1 MTSRRYGRGGVARP
15 RIAADAG
22 LVPVAVLALLLA
34 VAVPGAAQESSWT
47 LGGSLTQQAFAAAS
61 ESGSSAGGSYG
72 SATTLEAT
80 LRARGPVLRAEFS
93 AEAALLAG
101 ASAEAFAAAAALPGG
116 VPTDTLYSPGV
127 LSNAETVLA
136 ARVRTAFV
144 KWTAEGFSV
153 TAGRQIVNYGKGTAW
168 SPVDLFTER
177 DFSGL
182 SVARRGSDALRLTIP
197 LGALSLAEAVAA
209 PASDPAEGTYALRA
223 AGLVFG
229 TLEGSLVGAWNGGAD
244 EWIGGGDL
252 KFDLSWLS
260 FHGDAAYAA
269 PRGGGSGDLRAVLG
283 FDTSF
288 GDFVLGAEYYYNGS
302 GAAGDPLFPGAHNA
316 YAALSWSAADYHT
329 LAFSALADLEAGL
342 FAATLTW
349 AWDLAQNGGL
359 TSYLRLS
366 NGQAGT
372 ESWTGQAGVQWE
384 VKF

>member
-1 MTSRRYGRGGVARP
+1 MTSSRYGRGFARP
-15 RIAADAG
+15 RTAAYTG
-22 LVPVAVLALLLA
+22 LVPVAALALLLA
-34 VAVPGAAQESSWT
+34 AAVPGAAQESSWT
-47 LGGSLTQQAFAAAS
+47 LGGSLTQQAYAAAA
-61 ESGSSAGGSYG
+61 ESGSSAEGSYG

-116 VPTDTLYSPGV
+116 VPADTLYSPGD
-127 LSNAETVLA
+127 LSDAETVLA
-136 ARVRTAFV
+136 ARVRTAYV
-144 KWTAEGFSV
+144 KWTVEGFSL

-182 SVARRGSDALRLTIP
+182 SLARRGSDALRLTVP
-197 LGALSLAEAVAA
+197 LGALSLAEAVAS

-229 TLEGSLVGAWNGGAD
+229 TLEGSLVGARKGGAE
-244 EWIGGGDL
+244 EWIVGGDF
-252 KFDLSWLS
+252 KFDLSRIS
-260 FHGDAAYAA
+260 FHGDAAYSI
-269 PRGGGSGDLRAVLG
+269 PDSGGSGNLRCVLG

-288 GDFVLGAEYYYNGS
+288 GDFVLGAEYYYNGA
-302 GAAGDPLFPGAHNA
+302 GVAGDPLFPGAHNA
-316 YAALSWSAADYHT
+316 YGALSWSAADYHT
-329 LAFSALADLEAGL
+329 LALSALADLEHAL

-349 AWDLAQNGGL
+349 AWGLAQNGGL
-359 TSYLRLS
+359 TTYLRLS
-366 NGQAGT
+366 NGRAGT
-372 ESWTGQAGVQWE
+372 EGWTGQAGLQWD